1 MTEKKIQEYL
11 HFYFGCRVWIDEK
24 EYGRLVGGDYV
35 PNSVNQIYHN
45 IELDGEKDDD
55 GYPVIIPYNDDFDS
69 PSRVKPILRP
79 LSAMTEEEMLSYA
92 RITRPEAEKI
102 VFKDGGIS
110 SYYNPGDTTFY
121 KWAKHR
127 LDVFTP
133 EETLWLLSKHFD
145 LFGLIESGLAV
156 DKTKQP

>member
-11 HFYFGCRVWIDEK
+11 HLYGIDCPVMTPDGIGSVLAIYSNAVEVCLNVIKYKQIMKGRKGGVEMHYKYFYPDIK
-24 EYGRLVGGDYV
+24 L
-35 PNSVNQIYHN
+35 
-45 IELDGEKDDD
+45 
-55 GYPVIIPYNDDFDS
+55 
-69 PSRVKPILRP
+69 ILRP
-79 LSAMTEEEMLSYA
+79 LSDMTEEEMLSYA

-102 VFKDGGIS
+102 AFKDGGIS

-145 LFGLIESGLAV
+145 ILGLIESGLAL